1 MRFLINFTFL
11 SDEGPT
17 LETLD
22 FAFISA
28 VHRPFHVLICISTLP
43 TQHTTFIVL
52 FEAVSFIPN
61 LRTYKGNKKRGRIA
75 IIAV

>member
-28 VHRPFHVLICISTLP
+28 VHRPFYVLISTLP